1 MRTQAEAMTTLS
13 PTGLEACLARLG
25 LDVPIPTFEGADV
38 LNKPMDI
45 ARSYLADIL
54 RKLTGCST
62 AAAPGAI
69 VWSHNI
75 DNGDLVV
82 ILPKLTTHDTKPQ
95 ELGFKIMEQV

>member
-1 MRTQAEAMTTLS
+1 MTTLS
-13 PTGLEACLARLG
+13 LTGLEARLAGLG
-25 LDVPIPTFEGADV
+25 LNVPIPTFAGADV
-38 LNKPMDI
+38 LNKPLDI

-54 RKLTGCST
+54 RKSAVCDA

-69 VWSHNI
+69 AWPNNI

-82 ILPKLTTHDTKPQ
+82 ILPKLTHGTKPK